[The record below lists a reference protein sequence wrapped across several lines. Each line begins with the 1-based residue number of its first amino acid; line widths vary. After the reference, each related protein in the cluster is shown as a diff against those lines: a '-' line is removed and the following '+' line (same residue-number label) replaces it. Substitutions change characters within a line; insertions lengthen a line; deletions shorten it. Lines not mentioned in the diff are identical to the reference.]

1 MNGLQE
7 IEPHRRADVA
17 LDDIRANR
25 RQWERGNRRPRALTA
40 REAIAAIQFE
50 CLLVWAYGKSLIAG
64 HTPTE
69 DDEARVSI
77 AMRRITEITDEA
89 IG

>member
-1 MNGLQE
+1 MSDA
-7 IEPHRRADVA
+7 IEPERRAACV
-17 LDDIRANR
+17 LDEVGAARRSWERTNR
-25 RQWERGNRRPRALTA
+25 RSRALSA

-50 CLLVWAYGKSLIAG
+50 CLLVWAYGKSLLTG
-64 HTPTE
+64 HTPSD